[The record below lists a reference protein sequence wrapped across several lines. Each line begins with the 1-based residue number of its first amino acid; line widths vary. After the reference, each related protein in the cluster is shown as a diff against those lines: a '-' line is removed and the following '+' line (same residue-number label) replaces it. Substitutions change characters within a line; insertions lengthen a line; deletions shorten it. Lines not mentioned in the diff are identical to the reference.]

1 MHPLVAL
8 MRRFAIDWLDRAD
21 PAVCAEI
28 MDPGYTV
35 LIGGQTLHG
44 RDDTYVPATL
54 GQLERFPGLLLTV
67 HELMTDGERVALRF
81 TEHGPSAADAAQP
94 AAWTGIG
101 LFSWD
106 GERLTHNVT
115 EEDYLSRRRQLAEGR
130 CDPIEPPA
138 PAPWAERPAP
148 ADPGAESAVRAWLA
162 AGDLAPALLDD
173 AAPLGDAALSDDAGP
188 VDGGQAPL
196 LDVERV
202 EVDEL
207 FSAGRRVAFHAV
219 QEGRYRGG
227 LPGTTG
233 AEGSPARLG
242 LAGLVTV
249 DAAGG
254 VHGRV
259 VRDRAGLRR
268 ALRSAVRS

>member
-8 MRRFAIDWLDRAD
+8 MRRFTLDWLGGAD
-21 PAVCAEI
+21 TTVCAEI
-28 MDPGYTV
+28 MNPAYTV
-35 LIGGQTLHG
+35 LIGGATLSG
-44 RDDTYVPATL
+44 LKEYVPATR

-67 HELMTDGERVALRF
+67 HELMTDGGRLAMRF
-81 TEHGPSAADAAQP
+81 TEHGPSVPDGGQP

-101 LFSWD
+101 MFFWD
-106 GERLTHNVT
+106 GERLTRNVT
-115 EEDYLSRRRQLAEGR
+115 EEDHHSRRRQLVERR

-138 PAPWAERPAP
+138 PAPWAERPARP
-148 ADPGAESAVRAWLA
+148 DAAAESAVRAWLRR
-162 AGDLAPALLDD
+162 GDLAPAVLDD
-173 AAPLGDAALSDDAGP
+173 GTPGP
-188 VDGGQAPL
+188 SL

-227 LPGTTG
+227 LPGTDG
-233 AEGSPARLG
+233 AEGTRVRLG
-242 LAGLVTV
+242 LAGLVAV
-249 DAAGG
+249 DAAGA
-254 VHGRV
+254 VQGRV

-268 ALRSAVRS
+268 ALRAAP